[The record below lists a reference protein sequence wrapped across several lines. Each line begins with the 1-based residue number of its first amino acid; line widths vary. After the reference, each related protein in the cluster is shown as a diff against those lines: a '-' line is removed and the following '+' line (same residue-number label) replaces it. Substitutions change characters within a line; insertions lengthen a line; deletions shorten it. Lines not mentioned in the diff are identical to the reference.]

1 MTEPLTRE
9 SLGEALSAI
18 FPDVAFV
25 RGRHIPETKSRIRP
39 DYHASQIRLIV
50 QFDDPK
56 HYTQP
61 LRILLDEKE
70 NRLFTQHD
78 YEVVR
83 IPYFV
88 QLSSEVIARLFGT
101 TCHYRQR
108 YPHGF
113 AHKNAVLPA
122 AFCCLGIERF
132 AGDLER
138 FSFIRDEILRSLDQK
153 VALLKDERLVYP
165 AGGKEGILKRMF
177 ALERSSR

>member
-1 MTEPLTRE
+1 MTEPLTRD
-9 SLGEALSAI
+9 SLGEALSVI
-18 FPDVAFV
+18 FPGVLFI
-25 RGRHIPETKSRIRP
+25 RNRHIPEIKSRIRP
-39 DYHASQIRLIV
+39 DYHAVQIRLVV

-61 LRILLDEKE
+61 RRILLDEEE
-70 NRLFTQHD
+70 NRLFTQHE

-88 QLSSEVIARLFGT
+88 QMSSEVIARIFGT

-132 AGDLER
+132 IGDLER
-138 FSFIRDEILRSLDQK
+138 FFFIRDEILRSLDQK
-153 VALLKDERLVYP
+153 VALFKDERLVYP
-165 AGGKEGILKRMF
+165 AGGKEGILKRLF
-177 ALERSSR
+177 ALEQVSP